1 MISRRSVTNLSIL
14 VLSTLALSAC
24 ADGPIRVKDPQ
35 LVATPD
41 KVDAMLA
48 QAADKASSALETLAA
63 VEQKRTPS
71 ASIAPV
77 QGAPPELMRAI
88 TINWIGPADQIVYTL
103 ANRAGYKFQ
112 ALGEL
117 PSTPVVVSI
126 DVTNQPLI
134 EVLRSIGLQ
143 LGARADIRVDSAA
156 QRIELMYAPVTGVG
170 DVINPAPMD
179 GFRVSTQ

>member
-1 MISRRSVTNLSIL
+1 MISHRFVPFFLVMASVGLT
-14 VLSTLALSAC
+14 AC
-24 ADGPIRVKDPQ
+24 ADMTVRVKDPQ
-35 LVATPD
+35 LVAAPD

-48 QAADKASSALETLAA
+48 QAADKAASSLETLAA

-77 QGAPPELMRAI
+77 TGAPPELMRAI
-88 TINWIGPADQIVYTL
+88 TVNWIGPADQIINTL

-112 ALGEL
+112 VLGEI

-134 EVLRSIGLQ
+134 EVLRSVGLQ
-143 LGARADIRVDSAA
+143 LGARADVRVDSAA
-156 QRIELMYAPVTGVG
+156 QRIELMYAPTTGVG
-170 DVINPAPMD
+170 DVINPLPMD
-179 GFRVSTQ
+179 GFRVQTQ

>member
-1 MISRRSVTNLSIL
+1 MVSRRLLPSFLAVSA
-14 VLSTLALSAC
+14 LALTAC
-24 ADGPIRVKDPQ
+24 TPGAIRVKEPQ
-35 LVATPD
+35 LVASPD

-71 ASIAPV
+71 ASIAPI
-77 QGAPPELMRAI
+77 QGAPRELMRAI
-88 TINWIGPADQIVYTL
+88 TVNYIGPAGAIVNTL
-103 ANRAGYKFQ
+103 ADRAGYKYQ
-112 ALGEL
+112 ALGET

-156 QRIELMYAPVTGVG
+156 QRVELMYAPVSGVG
-170 DVINPAPMD
+170 DVMTPLPMD
-179 GFRVSTQ
+179 GFKINTQ